1 MIFDCYNCVTAFISS
16 QVHEPLARRPWRV
29 NGALTHA
36 SLITCQITT
45 NCLLGISGTAAAII
59 GFSNN
64 VKSVYHRHNS
74 QGYKNSLFPALSWK
88 LMYVFR
94 IYTPQSWWLNGFH
107 RSLNQRFYIYWPARL
122 RERENRLGER
132 DQSNGRNEWKN
143 QQLPDLLYKLSDDQ
157 RDGFKHVKQCM
168 SNHKIITFTYYHTY
182 LSSTQQCSTAL
193 CP

>member
-1 MIFDCYNCVTAFISS
+1 M
-16 QVHEPLARRPWRV
+16 VHWHTP
-29 NGALTHA
+29 

-45 NCLLGISGTAAAII
+45 NCLRGISGTAASII

-64 VKSVYHRHNS
+64 VKSVYHRHNL
-74 QGYKNSLFPALSWK
+74 QGYNNSLFPALSRE

-107 RSLNQRFYIYWPARL
+107 SSLNQRFYFYWPARL
-122 RERENRLGER
+122 REREKIDGGR

-143 QQLPDLLYKLSDDQ
+143 QQLPDLLYKLSEDQ
-157 RDGFKHVKQCM
+157 WDGFKLVKQFM
-168 SNHKIITFTYYHTY
+168 YIHKIITFTYYHTH